1 MNSSLV
7 NRDAPYVKHTIVT
20 RSTDQRTLCLPSS
33 RFRLHP
39 LHVTEFR

>member
-7 NRDAPYVKHTIVT
+7 NRDAPFAKHTIVT
-20 RSTDQRTLCLPSS
+20 RSTDQRTLCLPFS

-39 LHVTEFR
+39 SRITEFR